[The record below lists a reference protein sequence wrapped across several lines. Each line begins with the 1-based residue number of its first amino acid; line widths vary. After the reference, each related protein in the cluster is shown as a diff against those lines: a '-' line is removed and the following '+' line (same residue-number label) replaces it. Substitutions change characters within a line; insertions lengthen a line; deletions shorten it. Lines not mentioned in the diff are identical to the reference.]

1 MDLENS
7 LRNLWIWSVIIM
19 VYGFG
24 NQTPTEFKR
33 NLGKRMNEPL
43 AKTIAVVNQSSV
55 DNQTNIITINGQQTS
70 LIYSDPLPDR
80 RFFQGRT
87 EQQAELRAWMADR
100 QVSLIGLRGEGGIG
114 KSTLMAQV
122 FANSPDF
129 KGKFWA
135 DVRSQTSMTVLA
147 ARALQEFGVLPEQ
160 VEKMEEKDLIPRL
173 LRLLQQ
179 GRYLLAIDNLESVL
193 TPQGAWLSGYE
204 EFWQGFQDIGSES
217 VLLLASREYPSRY
230 TGFLRSR
237 WQLLDQ
243 GLTTVEG
250 AALLA
255 ALEVEDSQQNRERA
269 SEQVQGNPLALSLIA
284 GWLRVF
290 FRPGERFL
298 QSLDSWQ
305 QLVGSHRSEKLTV
318 EQILQWSLDRLT
330 ETQRLLLAQLSVL
343 RGEFGL
349 ELAQALLP
357 DAVVTMEILED
368 LERRSILQYLSP
380 GEFQFQPRLREFVK
394 ERTADLTTAHERA
407 IIYFWKHRQK
417 EVAQDA
423 PLSVFA
429 EYEET
434 FYHQCQLGRYRDAS
448 ITVFLC
454 DKFLSLRGHYTT
466 LLDLYCQ
473 LHRDW
478 QPTNEE
484 REGYGGVCNNLGNVY
499 RLLGQ
504 YQEALNFYQQSLAIQ
519 HEIGNREEEADS
531 LNNMGIVYY
540 FLGQYQE
547 ALNFYQQSLAIQR
560 EIGNIRGE
568 AASLGNL
575 GVVYKS
581 LGQYQEALHFYRQSS
596 AIQRKI
602 GAYDQEATSLMN
614 LGNVCRW
621 LGQYQD
627 ALNFLQQSLAIQ
639 CEIGDIRGEANSLG
653 NLGNVYFSL
662 GRYQDALNFYQQS
675 LLIHREIVD
684 IQGEVVCLDGLGNV
698 YNSLGQYQEALN
710 FYQQSLAIKRKIGDR
725 NREADA
731 LIDLGNVYNSLGQYQ
746 EALNL
751 YQQSLLIHREIGN
764 IQGEVVCLEGMGNM
778 YQSLGQY
785 QEVLGQYQEA
795 LNFYQ
800 QSLAIKREIGD
811 HNGEASILGNLA
823 TAYYSLG
830 QYQKAIK
837 HHQQSLEIKRAI
849 GNRNG
854 EADSLMNLGNVHHL
868 LGEYQEALK
877 YHQQTLEIQR
887 EIGDMNGE
895 AKSLGNLGFAFL
907 HLDQND
913 NALKHFQQ
921 ALTIYDNLKLDHL
934 DLMVEKCKY
943 EISELN
949 QKKEKSLARKRL
961 QKYGLWFV
969 AGLALAFLIWYLK
982 K

>member
-122 FANSPDF
+122 FADSPDF
-129 KGKFWA
+129 KGKFWS

-193 TPQGAWLSGYE
+193 TPEGAWLSGYE

-217 VLLLASREYPSRY
+217 VLLLASREYPPRY
-230 TGFLRSR
+230 LGFLRSR

-243 GLTTVEG
+243 GLTNIEG

-255 ALEVEDSQQNRERA
+255 ALEVEDSQENRERA
-269 SEQVQGNPLALSLIA
+269 SEQVQGNPLALSLIS
-284 GWLRVF
+284 GWLRVT
-290 FRPGERFL
+290 FRPGQRFL
-298 QSLDSWQ
+298 QSLDNWP
-305 QLVGSHRSEKLTV
+305 QLVGSHRGEKLTV
-318 EQILQWSLDRLT
+318 EQVLQWSLDRLT

-343 RGEFGL
+343 RGTFGL

-357 DAVVTMEILED
+357 DALVTMEILED

-380 GEFQFQPRLREFVK
+380 GEFRFQPRLREFVK

-407 IIYFWKHRQK
+407 IVYFWEHRQK

-423 PLSVFA
+423 PLSVVA

-434 FYHQCQLGRYRDAS
+434 FYHQCQLGRYQDAGG
-448 ITVFLC
+448 TVWSCDNFLR
-454 DKFLSLRGHYTT
+454 LRGYYPT
-466 LLDLYCQ
+466 LVDLYSQ
-473 LHRDW
+473 LHQDW
-478 QPTNEE
+478 QPTTEE
-484 REGYGGVCNNLGNVY
+484 RQDYGAVCNNLGSVYRSLGQYEEALNVLQQSLEIQREIRVAESTKSDHSGEANSLNNLGNVY
-499 RLLGQ
+499 YSLGK
-504 YQEALNFYQQSLAIQ
+504 YE
-519 HEIGNREEEADS
+519 
-531 LNNMGIVYY
+531 
-540 FLGQYQE
+540 E

-560 EIGNIRGE
+560 EIDD
-568 AASLGNL
+568 
-575 GVVYKS
+575 
-581 LGQYQEALHFYRQSS
+581 
-596 AIQRKI
+596 IQ
-602 GAYDQEATSLMN
+602 
-614 LGNVCRW
+614 
-621 LGQYQD
+621 
-627 ALNFLQQSLAIQ
+627 
-639 CEIGDIRGEANSLG
+639 GEANSLG
-653 NLGNVYFSL
+653 NLGNVHQSL
-662 GRYQDALNFYQQS
+662 GEYQKALKYNQQS
-675 LLIHREIVD
+675 LEIDRQIGD
-684 IQGEVVCLDGLGNV
+684 IQGEAQSLGNLGNV
-698 YNSLGQYQEALN
+698 YYSLGEYQEALN
-710 FYQQSLAIKRKIGDR
+710 FYQQSLEIQREIGDR
-725 NREADA
+725 NGEANS
-731 LIDLGNVYNSLGQYQ
+731 LNNLGVLHKSLGQYQ
-746 EALNL
+746 EALK
-751 YQQSLLIHREIGN
+751 YHQQSLEIDRQIGD
-764 IQGEVVCLEGMGNM
+764 IQGEARSLGNLGNV
-778 YQSLGQY
+778 YQSLGEY
-785 QEVLGQYQEA
+785 QKA

-800 QSLAIKREIGD
+800 QSLEIQREIGD
-811 HNGEASILGNLA
+811 
-823 TAYYSLG
+823 
-830 QYQKAIK
+830 
-837 HHQQSLEIKRAI
+837 
-849 GNRNG
+849 RNG
-854 EADSLMNLGNVHHL
+854 EANSLIGLGNKYYS

-877 YHQQTLEIQR
+877 YYQQSLEIDRQIGDRKGEADSLIGLGNVYQSLGQYQEALKYHQQSFEIQR
-887 EIGDMNGE
+887 AIGDMNGE
-895 AKSLGNLGFAFL
+895 GNSLFNLGLAL
-907 HLDQND
+907 AHLDQND

-921 ALTIYDNLKLDHL
+921 ALTIYDNLKLDH
-934 DLMVEKCKY
+934 VIEECKQN
-943 EISELN
+943 INVLN
-949 QKKEKSLARKRL
+949 QRKEKSLARKRL
-961 QKYGLWFV
+961 QKYGLWFI
-969 AGLALAFLIWYLK
+969 AGLALTFLIWYLK